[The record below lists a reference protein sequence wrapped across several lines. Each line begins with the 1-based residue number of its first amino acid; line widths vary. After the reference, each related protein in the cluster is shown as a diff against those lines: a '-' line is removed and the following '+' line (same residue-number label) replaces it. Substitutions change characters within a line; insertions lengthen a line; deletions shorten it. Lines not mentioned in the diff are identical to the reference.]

1 MLAHLLSYVFRVRPS
16 LSEGVRGFLL
26 AVVGRASA
34 ASEKTKS
41 TSPFHL
47 KKAMAS
53 GGAAGGGPTTYKVLS
68 ISVMRWNNDTE
79 EPILLEAAYNLAEYS
94 FFTRGSVKE
103 FLTFASRTVM
113 KRVTAGSQALD
124 YEGNIVYCVVQPD
137 GLGVIVITD
146 KSYPGRVALKLARET
161 LEDFKAL
168 HG

>member
-1 MLAHLLSYVFRVRPS
+1 
-16 LSEGVRGFLL
+16 
-26 AVVGRASA
+26 
-34 ASEKTKS
+34 
-41 TSPFHL
+41 
-47 KKAMAS
+47 MAS